1 MARFESSSTL
11 LGCMRI
17 YTAGS
22 GKAPPSLSNVGMPE
36 RRHRV
41 RDHLEQPRWQRGE
54 RRSELGAAIGRGIGW
69 RQQTPLARKHHGDE
83 HLGLL
88 HTGTAVSIGAIVA
101 VLRLCA
107 MGCTCNRICQC
118 GESYV
123 GSTR

>member
-1 MARFESSSTL
+1 MVLPKICVS
-11 LGCMRI
+11 
-17 YTAGS
+17 
-22 GKAPPSLSNVGMPE
+22 KNE

-41 RDHLEQPRWQRGE
+41 CDHLEQPRWQRGE

-69 RQQTPLARKHHGDE
+69 RQQTPLAREHNGDE
-83 HLGLL
+83 HLEPL
-88 HTGTAVSIGAIVA
+88 HTSIAVSIEAIVA